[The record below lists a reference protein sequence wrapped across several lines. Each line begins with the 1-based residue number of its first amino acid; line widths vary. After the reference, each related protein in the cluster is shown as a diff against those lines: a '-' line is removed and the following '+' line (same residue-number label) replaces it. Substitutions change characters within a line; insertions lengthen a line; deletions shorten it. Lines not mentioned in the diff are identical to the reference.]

1 MLSNNDQSNSA
12 QVSRKSVLAV
22 VLVYAIFAASWILV
36 SDQLVHHFFKDPDQ
50 LTLASMLKGWVYVL
64 VTSLLLYG
72 LMRRWFG
79 RSREP
84 QTVPPAPR
92 SHLLSLGLLIAVILA
107 LMAASVTLTIEQHT
121 QEEFGRLQ
129 AVAGLKSRQISDW
142 LNERRGDA
150 DFIQTS
156 EFIIDLYQRW
166 QMDGDMQSAERLQNR
181 LEQFRKSRG
190 ISAISLLKPE
200 GERLW
205 RSAKA
210 PATLLPGQL
219 KVAELSTKTRQ
230 IQLVNP
236 YKDDGGRVLLDLVV
250 PLTAQHQVAPPLIVL
265 HLDLSEWL
273 FPVLESWPVAS
284 GTGETLLFRRE
295 GDEILYLNPLRFR
308 PDAAASFRLPINT
321 ANLLAGKALRSQASL
336 DNILEAK
343 DYRNVSVIG
352 LVQAISGTDW
362 LLLTKLDKAEI
373 YTKASSE
380 VVWIVCVGSLTIFI
394 VCAGFYLLRQS
405 QSLALATAVQ
415 KAQAERLRALDLLG
429 AISDLSVDAIY
440 AKDLQ
445 GRYILFNT
453 AAANFVGKPVEEVL
467 GQDDSAIFP
476 QQQAEHLKEF
486 GRRVMAENITLTE
499 EEALDTQFG
508 QRIFL
513 ATKGPLCDEHGKVI
527 GMFGIS
533 RDITERK
540 RAELELRESEA
551 RFRGL
556 VEQSLAGIYIIQDG
570 RFVYVNPGFAAIFG
584 YQRAEDIIDGKTVAD
599 LVCPQDRQMVLENLR
614 RRIDGEIEDINY
626 RFEGLH
632 RNGHCI
638 DVEVHGRSFDYKN
651 RPAVIGFILD
661 VSARKAA
668 EDQLNLQAAE
678 LKARNDELERFN
690 RAMVGRELDMVNLKQ
705 QVNQLAAE
713 LGRQPPYALAFL
725 SAQPEN
731 TVGHD
736 SAEAHAESGL
746 DPLKPNAISVN
757 NGAGLIG
764 GDTSAA
770 EEDRL

>member
-1 MLSNNDQSNSA
+1 MPSNNEHSNSA
-12 QVSRKSVLAV
+12 QVSSKSILAV
-22 VLVYAIFAASWILV
+22 VLIYAIFAASWILV

-79 RSREP
+79 RNAGP

-92 SHLLSLGLLIAVILA
+92 SQLLSLGLLIAVILA
-107 LMAASVTLTIEQHT
+107 LMAASVALTIEQHT

-156 EFIIDLYQRW
+156 EFIIELYHRW
-166 QMDGDMQSAERLQNR
+166 QIDGDLQSAERLQSR
-181 LEQFRKSRG
+181 LEQFRKSWG

-205 RSAKA
+205 RSANA
-210 PATLLPGQL
+210 PATLLPGLL
-219 KVAELSTKTRQ
+219 KIAELSTKTRQ
-230 IQLVNP
+230 IQLVDP
-236 YKDDGGRVLLDLVV
+236 YRDDGGRVLVDLVV
-250 PLTAQHQVAPPLIVL
+250 PLTAQPLAAPLIVL

-273 FPVLESWPVAS
+273 FPVLESWPVSS
-284 GTGETLLFRRE
+284 GSGETLLFRRA

-308 PDAAASFRLPINT
+308 PDAAASFRLPLNT
-321 ANLLAGKALRSQASL
+321 ANLLAGKALQSQASL

-352 LVQAISGTDW
+352 LVQAIRGTDW
-362 LLLTKLDKAEI
+362 LLLTKLDKVEI
-373 YTKASSE
+373 YTKARSE

-405 QSLALATAVQ
+405 QGLALATAVQ
-415 KAQAERLRALDLLG
+415 KAQAERLRALDLLA

-467 GQDDSAIFP
+467 GQDDSALFP

-486 GRRVMAENITLTE
+486 GRRVMAENITLTQE
-499 EEALDTQFG
+499 ETLDTQFG

-556 VEQSLAGIYIIQDG
+556 VEQSLAGIYIIQDA

-584 YQRAEDIIDGKTVAD
+584 YQRVEDIIDGKSVAD
-599 LVCPQDRQMVLENLR
+599 LVCPRDRPMVLENLR
-614 RRIDGEIEDINY
+614 RRIDGEIEDVNY
-626 RFEGLH
+626 RFEGVH
-632 RNGHCI
+632 RDGHGI
-638 DVEVHGRSFDYKN
+638 DVEVHGRGFTYQN

-661 VSARKAA
+661 ISARKAA

-678 LKARNDELERFN
+678 LKVRNDELERFN
-690 RAMVGRELDMVNLKQ
+690 RAMVGRELDMVKLKQ
-705 QVNQLAAE
+705 QVNELSKE
-713 LGRQPPYALAFL
+713 LGRQAPYALAFL
-725 SAQPEN
+725 SVQPITAARHEPDK
-731 TVGHD
+731 GH
-736 SAEAHAESGL
+736 AGSGF
-746 DPLKPNAISVN
+746 DPLNPNRISVT
-757 NGAGLIG
+757 NGAGLIS
-764 GDTSAA
+764 GDTSTA

>member
-1 MLSNNDQSNSA
+1 MLSNNDHSNSA

-22 VLVYAIFAASWILV
+22 VLIYAIFAASWILV
-36 SDQLVHHFFKDPDQ
+36 SDQLLHHFFKDPDQ

-79 RSREP
+79 RNAEP

-92 SHLLSLGLLIAVILA
+92 SQLFSLGLLIAVILA

-142 LNERRGDA
+142 LNERSGDA

-166 QMDGDMQSAERLQNR
+166 QIDGDMQSAERLQSR
-181 LEQFRKSRG
+181 LEQFRKSWG
-190 ISAISLLKPE
+190 ISAISLLTPE

-205 RSAKA
+205 RSGNA
-210 PATLLPGQL
+210 PATLLPRLL

-230 IQLVNP
+230 VQLVDP
-236 YKDDGGRVLLDLVV
+236 YRDDGGRVLLDLVV
-250 PLTAQHQVAPPLIVL
+250 PLTAYHSVAAPLIVL

-273 FPVLESWPVAS
+273 FPVLASWPVTS
-284 GTGETLLFRRE
+284 GSGETLLFRRA
-295 GDEILYLNPLRFR
+295 GDDILYLNPLRFR
-308 PDAAASFRLPINT
+308 PDAAASFRLPLNT
-321 ANLLAGKALRSQASL
+321 ANLLAGKALQSQASL

-362 LLLTKLDKAEI
+362 LLLTKLDKVEI
-373 YTKASSE
+373 YTKARSE

-415 KAQAERLRALDLLG
+415 NAQAERLRALDLLA
-429 AISDLSVDAIY
+429 AISDLSVDAIF

-467 GQDDSAIFP
+467 GLDDTAIFP
-476 QQQAEHLKEF
+476 LEQAEQLRDF
-486 GRRVMAENITLTE
+486 GRRVMAENITLTNE
-499 EEALDTQFG
+499 ETLDTQHG
-508 QRIFL
+508 PRVFL
-513 ATKGPLCDEHGKVI
+513 AIKGPLCDAHGKVI
-527 GMFGIS
+527 GLFGIS

-540 RAELELRESEA
+540 QAELELRESEA

-556 VEQSLAGIYIIQDG
+556 VEQSLAGIYIIQDA

-584 YQRAEDIIDGKTVAD
+584 YQRTADIIDGKLVAD

-614 RRIDGEIEDINY
+614 RRIDGEVEDINY
-626 RFEGLH
+626 CFEGIH
-632 RNGHCI
+632 RDGHGI
-638 DVEVHGRSFDYKN
+638 DVEVHGRGFTYQS

-661 VSARKAA
+661 ISARKAA

-705 QVNQLAAE
+705 QVNDLSAE
-713 LGRQPPYALAFL
+713 LGRQPPYALTFL
-725 SAQPEN
+725 STQPINAASHEPDE
-731 TVGHD
+731 GH
-736 SAEAHAESGL
+736 AGSGL
-746 DPLKPNAISVN
+746 DPLNSNQVPVTHGS
-757 NGAGLIG
+757 GLIS
-764 GDTSAA
+764 GDTSAV
-770 EEDRL
+770 EEDSL

>member
-1 MLSNNDQSNSA
+1 MLSNNDPSNSA

-36 SDQLVHHFFKDPDQ
+36 SDQLVHHLFKDPDQ

-79 RSREP
+79 RNSEP
-84 QTVPPAPR
+84 QIVPPAPR
-92 SHLLSLGLLIAVILA
+92 SQLLSLGLLIVVILA
-107 LMAASVTLTIEQHT
+107 LMAASAALTIEQHT

-142 LNERRGDA
+142 LTERRGDA

-156 EFIIDLYQRW
+156 EFIIDLYHRW
-166 QMDGDMQSAERLQNR
+166 QIDGDLQSGERLQGR
-181 LEQFRKSRG
+181 LEQFRKSWG
-190 ISAISLLKPE
+190 VTAISLLRPD

-210 PATLLPGQL
+210 PATLLPEPL
-219 KVAELSTKTRQ
+219 KLVELSTKSRQ

-236 YKDDGGRVLLDLVV
+236 YRDDSGRVLLDLVV
-250 PLTAQHQVAPPLIVL
+250 PLTAQPIAPPLIVL
-265 HLDLSEWL
+265 HIDLSEWL

-284 GTGETLLFRRE
+284 GSGETLLFRRA
-295 GDEILYLNPLRFR
+295 GDDILYLNPLRFR
-308 PDAAASFRLPINT
+308 PDAAASLRLSLNT
-321 ANLLAGKALRSQASL
+321 PNLLAGKALQSQVSL

-362 LLLTKLDKAEI
+362 LLLTKLDKVEI
-373 YTKASSE
+373 YTKARSE
-380 VVWIVCVGSLTIFI
+380 VVWIICVGSLTIFI

-415 KAQAERLRALDLLG
+415 KAQAERLRALDLLA

-440 AKDLQ
+440 AKDLD

-453 AAANFVGKPVEEVL
+453 AAANFVGKPVEEVI
-467 GQDDSAIFP
+467 GQDDSALFP
-476 QQQAEHLKEF
+476 QHQAERIEAF
-486 GRRVMAENITLTE
+486 CRRVMAENITLTDE
-499 EEALDTQFG
+499 EVLDTQFG
-508 QRIFL
+508 LRTFL
-513 ATKGPLCDEHGKVI
+513 STKGPLCDANGKTV
-527 GMFGIS
+527 GVFGIS

-540 RAELELRESEA
+540 QAELKLRESEA

-556 VEQSLAGIYIIQDG
+556 VEQSLAGIYIIQDA

-584 YQRAEDIIDGKTVAD
+584 YQRTEDIVDGKTVAD
-599 LVCPQDRQMVLENLR
+599 LVCQQDRQMVLENLR
-614 RRIDGEIEDINY
+614 RRTDGEIEDLNY

-632 RNGHCI
+632 RNGQTI
-638 DVEVHGRSFDYKN
+638 DVEVHGRSFVYKN

-690 RAMVGRELDMVNLKQ
+690 RAMVGRELDMVSLKQ
-705 QVNQLAAE
+705 QINELSVE

-725 SAQPEN
+725 SAQLEN
-731 TVGHD
+731 TVGHA
-736 SAEAHAESGL
+736 SAEAHAESAL
-746 DPLKPNAISVN
+746 DPLKPSVIPVSNAD
-757 NGAGLIG
+757 GLMG

>member
-1 MLSNNDQSNSA
+1 MLSNNDHSNSA
-12 QVSRKSVLAV
+12 QVSRKRVLAV
-22 VLVYAIFAASWILV
+22 VLIYAIFAASWILV

-50 LTLASMLKGWVYVL
+50 LMLTSMLKGWVYVL

-166 QMDGDMQSAERLQNR
+166 QIDGDMQSAERLQSR
-181 LEQFRKSRG
+181 LEQFRKSWG

-205 RSAKA
+205 SSANA
-210 PATLLPGQL
+210 PATLLPGLL
-219 KVAELSTKTRQ
+219 KVAELSTKARQ
-230 IQLVNP
+230 VQLVDP
-236 YKDDGGRVLLDLVV
+236 YKDDSGRVLLDLVV
-250 PLTAQHQVAPPLIVL
+250 PLTARHQLAAPLIVL

-273 FPVLESWPVAS
+273 FPVLERWPVAS
-284 GTGETLLFRRE
+284 GSGETLLFRRE

-308 PDAAASFRLPINT
+308 PDAAASFRLPLNT
-321 ANLLAGKALRSQASL
+321 ANLLAGKALQRKASL

-362 LLLTKLDKAEI
+362 LLLTKLDKVEI
-373 YTKASSE
+373 YTKARSE

-405 QSLALATAVQ
+405 QGLALSTAVQ
-415 KAQAERLRALDLLG
+415 KAQAERLRALDLLA

-440 AKDLQ
+440 AKDLE

-467 GQDDSAIFP
+467 GLDDTAIFP
-476 QQQAEHLKEF
+476 LEQAEQLRDF
-486 GRRVMAENITLTE
+486 GRRVMAENITLTNE
-499 EEALDTQFG
+499 ETLDTQHG
-508 QRIFL
+508 PRVFL
-513 ATKGPLCDEHGKVI
+513 ATKGPLCDENGKVI
-527 GMFGIS
+527 GLFGIS

-540 RAELELRESEA
+540 QAELELRESEA

-584 YQRAEDIIDGKTVAD
+584 YQRAEDIIDGKLVAD
-599 LVCPQDRQMVLENLR
+599 LVCPRDRQMVLENLR
-614 RRIDGEIEDINY
+614 RRIDGEVEDINY
-626 RFEGLH
+626 CFEGIH
-632 RNGHCI
+632 RDGHGI
-638 DVEVHGRSFDYKN
+638 DVEVHGRGFTYQN

-661 VSARKAA
+661 ISARKAA
-668 EDQLNLQAAE
+668 EHQLNLQAAE

-690 RAMVGRELDMVNLKQ
+690 RAMVGRELDMVKLKQ
-705 QVNQLAAE
+705 QINDLSAE
-713 LGRQPPYALAFL
+713 LGRQPPYALTFL
-725 SAQPEN
+725 STQPIKTARHEPDE
-731 TVGHD
+731 GC
-736 SAEAHAESGL
+736 AGSGFDQL
-746 DPLKPNAISVN
+746 SSNQVPVI
-757 NGAGLIG
+757 NGNGLIS
-764 GDTSAA
+764 GDTAAA
-770 EEDRL
+770 EEDSL